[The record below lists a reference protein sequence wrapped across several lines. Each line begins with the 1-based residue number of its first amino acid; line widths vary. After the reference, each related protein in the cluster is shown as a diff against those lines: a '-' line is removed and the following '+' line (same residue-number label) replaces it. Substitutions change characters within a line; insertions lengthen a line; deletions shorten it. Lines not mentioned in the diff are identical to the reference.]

1 MNSILFWHELHLG
14 HTLIPS
20 SQVKHGEFVRLVMN
34 YPCQYAFMQHM
45 FSPCDESSANSWCMW
60 LQTGADRHM
69 SGSREFSM
77 SVGSMIRHRGLIAN
91 LSLRE
96 NLLLPFLYHE
106 DQQRLEQATD
116 ELTNVAGILGI
127 TTALDEKAGERT
139 TFTHALISLGRC
151 LLIKPAIIVAQEV
164 HIGMPPEHLEQ
175 FKDISMHALQRLGS
189 GLLYLTA
196 SPDEGSGLNYARTL
210 TVASNKQSMQSG
222 KGE

>member
-1 MNSILFWHELHLG
+1 MSDVLHWDELHLG
-14 HTLIPS
+14 HTLIPAS
-20 SQVKHGEFVRLVMN
+20 HVAHGEFVRLVMN

-45 FSPCDESSANSWCMW
+45 FSPCDESCADNWKMW
-60 LQTGADRHM
+60 LQTDSGLQM

-106 DQQRLEQATD
+106 NHTRLEQAAD
-116 ELTNVAGILGI
+116 ELVDVANLIGL
-127 TTALDEKAGERT
+127 TAALDEKAGERT

-175 FKDISMHALQRLGS
+175 FKDISMSALQRLGS

-196 SPDEGSGLNYARTL
+196 SPEEGSGLDYARTL
-210 TVASNKQSMQSG
+210 TVKAEHKDIQSR

>member
-1 MNSILFWHELHLG
+1 MSSLLHWDELHLG
-14 HTLIPS
+14 HTVIPAS
-20 SQVKHGEFVRLVMN
+20 HVSHGEFVRLVMN

-45 FSPCDESSANSWCMW
+45 FSPCDETCAETWHMW
-60 LQTGADRHM
+60 LQTDSERHM

-96 NLLLPFLYHE
+96 NLLLPFLYHAE
-106 DQQRLEQATD
+106 QQRLEQAKD
-116 ELTNVAGILGI
+116 ELIAVAGVLGI
-127 TTALDEKAGERT
+127 TAALDEKAGERT

-196 SPDEGSGLNYARTL
+196 SPNEGSGLDYARTL
-210 TVASNKQSMQSG
+210 TVITNKQNMQSG